1 MRLRGKGYPLN
12 SIEQNAETLSSFG
25 MTVKQAKVYLSLV
38 FLGTAAV
45 GEISKHS
52 KVRREE
58 VYRILPKLEKMGLIE
73 KTLSTPVKLKATSV
87 ENALEIL
94 IKNEEE
100 KAKNRIAELS
110 EKKAEFL
117 KHFQTSSKESKM
129 GDGEQFSL
137 TSEKAVALSKIKALI
152 DSAQTQ
158 IEYVSS
164 REKILQFV
172 KFYSESLT
180 AAIGRGVKF
189 RFISNPAKGEDQLRK
204 AVRQVFADKSGVSVR
219 YSESLPNH
227 FLIADSKQV
236 LIATSTEGYLADKPL
251 LWSNNLP
258 HVRVYKKL
266 FEDLWESSVELV
278 ALNVSSDT
286 ERLIS
291 FVKKMKPSQHVILLY
306 ETVDAKFK
314 ALLTYLKFGLQNGE
328 AAVYV
333 CSESSVEEVT
343 AAMTQIGIDV
353 AKHQKSGALK
363 VLDYTQHYIVD
374 GQFEITTTEKLW
386 RKYYD
391 EAVSKGFRGLRVAGE
406 TACFFKHNIVKEL
419 VEYEQHLHKNPSV
432 PMIAICAF
440 RAEQLMNPENPVNVY
455 SELVKAHGKVL
466 FSWLDKELGRV
477 AIS

>member
-1 MRLRGKGYPLN
+1 LN

-110 EKKAEFL
+110 AKKAEFL

-152 DSAQTQ
+152 DLAQTQ

-172 KFYSESLT
+172 KFYSESLI
-180 AAIGRGVKF
+180 AAVGRGVKF
-189 RFISNPAKGEDQLRK
+189 RLISNPAKGGEDQLRK
-204 AVRQVFADKSGVSVR
+204 AIRQVFADKSGVSVR

-227 FLIADSKQV
+227 FLIVDSKQV

-258 HVRVYKKL
+258 HVSVYKKL

-278 ALNVSSDT
+278 PLNVSSDS

-314 ALLTYLKFGLQNGE
+314 VLLTYLKFGLQNGE
-328 AAVYV
+328 AVVYV

-363 VLDYTQHYIVD
+363 VLDYTQHYIID
-374 GQFEITTTEKLW
+374 GQFQIETTEQLW
-386 RKYYD
+386 RKYLD
-391 EAVSKGFRGLRVAGE
+391 EAVSRGFRGLRVAGE
-406 TACFFKHNIVKEL
+406 AACFFKHNLVKEL
-419 VEYEQHLHKNPSV
+419 VDYERYLHKNPSV

-440 RAEQLMNPENPVNVY
+440 RAEQLMNPNNPVNVY
-455 SELVKAHGKVL
+455 SELVKSHGKVL